1 MNEYLRILVQLI
13 LSISVL
19 SSVLGMY
26 LYPKMNVANKYFVVY
41 IITSTI
47 IEFLSMSFANIGI
60 NNLVFFHI
68 SVILDFIILT
78 HFFSHALGMAGE
90 KITRYALVCGILI
103 FLFNSLWVQTIY
115 TYNSI
120 NLTISGIYLISCC
133 LLYFYHT
140 IDHQEENKQHSFTQ
154 YAVYSIFILQFISIM
169 VLFFGNTLLSM
180 EKDKQFIIWNVRAS
194 LIFLVKVVILF
205 QLVQNLRYIVSSKVK
220 I

>member
-1 MNEYLRILVQLI
+1 MNGYLNILGLLI
-13 LSISVL
+13 LFVLVL
-19 SSVLGMY
+19 SSVLGLY

-41 IITSTI
+41 ILTSTI
-47 IEFLSMSFANIGI
+47 IEFFAKSFANMGI

-78 HFFSHALGMAGE
+78 YFFSHVLGMAGE
-90 KITRYALVCGILI
+90 KITRWVLVLGILL

-133 LLYFYHT
+133 LWYFYHT
-140 IDHQEENKQHSFTQ
+140 IDHQEENMQHTFTQ

-180 EKDKQFIIWNVRAS
+180 EKDKQSIIWNVRAS
-194 LIFLVKVVILF
+194 IILLVKLIILF
-205 QLVQNLRYIVSSKVK
+205 QLIQNWRHLLSSKLK
-220 I
+220 A